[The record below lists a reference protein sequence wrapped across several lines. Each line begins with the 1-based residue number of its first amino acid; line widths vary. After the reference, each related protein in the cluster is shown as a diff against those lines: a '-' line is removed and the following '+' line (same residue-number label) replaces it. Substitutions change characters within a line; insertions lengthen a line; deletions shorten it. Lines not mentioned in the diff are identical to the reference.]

1 MYSKSVRSVFV
12 AALLAAGSVACSSEP
27 SAEPAPSVSP
37 SSSSPAAEAANGE
50 LTRKQ
55 GAAKYLEI
63 VEPFN
68 KALNKCV
75 PSYNPLLEAGESS
88 PSDFPKIR
96 AACSGMPG
104 ANRKFAEDLTKTTW
118 PSEAQESVSQLVDE
132 VRADQL
138 AWQGMSEVRTHS
150 DLFEPEYPLHDDG
163 PAAGMVRAHL
173 GLPANEEIK
182 EEE

>member
-1 MYSKSVRSVFV
+1 MFV

-68 KALNKCV
+68 KALEKCV

-96 AACSGMPG
+96 SACSEMPE
-104 ANRKFAEDLTKTTW
+104 ANRKFAEELTKVSW
-118 PSEAQESVSQLVDE
+118 PAEAKDSIGQLVDE
-132 VRADQL
+132 VRAEQL
-138 AWQGMSEVRTHS
+138 PWQGMSEVREHS
-150 DLFEPEYPLHDDG
+150 DLFDPEYPLHDDG

-173 GLPANEEIK
+173 GLPANEEI
-182 EEE
+182 EEQE